1 MVKKLLTGLCAG
13 AMCVATVF
21 AAAGCNDKKEDKKP
35 VKIKD
40 GISLTVGQGKSETV
54 DLSQYISVEGTDYT
68 YSVQSSATAVCSV
81 SVTENIATLYGESA
95 GDAVVT
101 ATADTVSVEFSVTVT
116 AAAAP

>member
-54 DLSQYISVEGTDYT
+54 DLSQYPAGFRYLHSCRQGHRPW
-68 YSVQSSATAVCSV
+68 TAC
-81 SVTENIATLYGESA
+81 NR
-95 GDAVVT
+95 
-101 ATADTVSVEFSVTVT
+101 
-116 AAAAP
+116 